1 MGYWRR
7 CGQRL
12 ATGQEVT
19 MNGILNGGR
28 SMVQWLGSVLG
39 TADPARGTNAT
50 LDRVGT
56 AVSAVPGGRSAR
68 LAISSLTRAEGTPL
82 SISRRIIAGSPDRRI
97 AGSPDRRI
105 AGSPDRR
112 IAGSPDRRIAGSP
125 DRRIAGSPDRRIAG
139 SPDRAS
145 CVFMVAPLKALRLP
159 A

>member
-1 MGYWRR
+1 
-7 CGQRL
+7 
-12 ATGQEVT
+12 

-50 LDRVGT
+50 FDRIGT

-68 LAISSLTRAEGTPL
+68 PAISGLTRAEGIL
-82 SISRRIIAGSPDRRI
+82 LGIMPDRRI

-145 CVFMVAPLKALRLP
+145 CVFMVAPPRALRLP

>member
-1 MGYWRR
+1 
-7 CGQRL
+7 
-12 ATGQEVT
+12 

-50 LDRVGT
+50 FDRIDT
-56 AVSAVPGGRSAR
+56 AVSAVPGGRPAG
-68 LAISSLTRAEGTPL
+68 LAISGLTRAEGIPL
-82 SISRRIIAGSPDRRI
+82 GIM
-97 AGSPDRRI
+97 PDRRI

-145 CVFMVAPLKALRLP
+145 CVFMVAPPKALRLP